1 MHNNIFRFTSL
12 HKLSI
17 AVVGLVLTLGMV
29 GEQTKPVFS
38 EQVRTSN
45 VLVPDN
51 QDSVGTTLL
60 TRLREVR
67 EERNQRWVASQAS
80 DDIKI
85 IPKTKIV
92 AIANQKSAKETVTA
106 PRANFPRQD
115 GVYLYGQSLQPNQL
129 GQGYIVFE
137 KRQDMVK
144 GALFMPRSEFSCF
157 QGTLDKSGEL
167 AMTVMG
173 SPDEGGLAQVS
184 TNNRLP
190 KINNDEPT
198 NYAYSV
204 ALQDY
209 HQLKSVSAN
218 DRRILQMCN
227 QPAEEYRKLVK

>member
-1 MHNNIFRFTSL
+1 MLNNIFRFNSL
-12 HKLSI
+12 QKLSI
-17 AVVGLVLTLGMV
+17 PVVGLLLTLGIV
-29 GEQTKPVFS
+29 GEQTRPVLS
-38 EQVRTSN
+38 EQIEKVPTSTA
-45 VLVPDN
+45 LVQNYQDN
-51 QDSVGTTLL
+51 SGTTLL

-67 EERNQRWVASQAS
+67 TQRNQRWVASQETR
-80 DDIKI
+80 
-85 IPKTKIV
+85 PKTTIV
-92 AIANQKSAKETVTA
+92 AIANQKSAKETATA
-106 PRANFPRQD
+106 PRANFPKQD

-137 KRQDMVK
+137 KRQDTVK
-144 GALFMPRSEFSCF
+144 GALYMPSSEFSCF

-173 SPDEGGLAQVS
+173 SPDEGGLTQVATS
-184 TNNRLP
+184 NRLP
-190 KINNDEPT
+190 RINDDEAT

-209 HQLKSVSAN
+209 HQLKSISAN